1 MEILPRTGTTHTV
14 LLTKELVVKKLVRP
28 TTAVQLLISLPFF
41 ITELSAEMV
50 FECEAFLT
58 LGHDRP
64 DVKHA
69 AVLSYATIINKA
81 LVQGVLTVEQFEKY
95 VKIFFDLFLS
105 KF

>member
-1 MEILPRTGTTHTV
+1 M
-14 LLTKELVVKKLVRP
+14 LLTKNLVINRYIPP

-41 ITELSAEMV
+41 ITELSLEMV
-50 FECEAFLT
+50 QECEAFLT

-64 DVKHA
+64 DVRHA

-81 LVQGVLTVEQFEKY
+81 FMQGVLTVELFEKY

-105 KF
+105 KRS